1 MTTLVSFNDF
11 AFNVGK
17 LRKSTREASL
27 PLHQAYV
34 KATPEQQSDLR
45 SRWMQGHIMGALEC
59 TEKTAD
65 RILSQSRTE
74 RSEAHQDA
82 VKSASA
88 DFNYHVIRDYK
99 PEGGERGKAD
109 PVEALLKKYAAL
121 TAAQKRK
128 FLSAI

>member
-1 MTTLVSFNDF
+1 MDIHSF
-11 AFNVGK
+11 AFNLATMK
-17 LRKSTREASL
+17 RKSRAATL
-27 PLHQAYV
+27 GFHKAYV

-74 RSEAHQDA
+74 RSEAHQAA

-99 PEGGERGKAD
+99 PESDGASKSD
-109 PVEALLKKYAAL
+109 PVQSLLAKYNKL
-121 TAAQKRK
+121 TAAQKRAFK
-128 FLSAI
+128 AAI